1 MLNITMVHSNPNP
14 ALRVTHYALRASGMT
29 LLEVVVS
36 ISIIS
41 IATALLLSALP
52 LIRSQQQLKLAAA
65 HLQSDLRRAQLGAIN
80 ETRAPACIDEG
91 GSDQAQKQHCSDI
104 GITVQ
109 NNEVVEFA
117 DIDANG
123 RYNEPTDFLLSKEPL
138 PGAVSVPAKTWVFK
152 ASPPTIN
159 LYVNG
164 TVQLVS
170 QPDVTI
176 INAGALKAT
185 LNTYAYGYVEAKF

>member
-1 MLNITMVHSNPNP
+1 MVHSNPNP
-14 ALRVTHYALRASGMT
+14 TLRITHYALRSRGMT

-80 ETRAPACIDEG
+80 ETRVPACLDEAG
-91 GSDQAQKQHCSDI
+91 DNAAQKQRCSDI

-109 NNEVVEFA
+109 NNQVVEFA
-117 DIDANG
+117 DIDADG
-123 RYNEPTDFLLSKEPL
+123 RYNEPTDFFLSREPL

-152 ASPPTIN
+152 ASPPTST

-164 TVQLVS
+164 TVQLAS
-170 QPDVTI
+170 QPDITI
-176 INAGALKAT
+176 ITAGSLKAT

>member
-1 MLNITMVHSNPNP
+1 MASRNYSLLTTNYL
-14 ALRVTHYALRASGMT
+14 LRHDGMT

-41 IATALLLSALP
+41 VATALLLSALP

-65 HLQSDLRRAQLGAIN
+65 HLQSDLRRAQLGALN
-80 ETRAPACIDEG
+80 ETRAPACVEEAGDN
-91 GSDQAQKQHCSDI
+91 QAQKQRCSDI

-109 NNEVVEFA
+109 NNEAVEFA

-123 RYNEPTDFLLSKEPL
+123 RYNEPVDFLLSREPL
-138 PGAVSVPAKTWVFK
+138 PLAVSVPAKTWVFK
-152 ASPPTIN
+152 ASPPTSN

-164 TVQLVS
+164 SVQVVS

-176 INAGALKAT
+176 ITAGSLKAT